1 MDHSGHDV
9 DLSDEYDSAF
19 CRTCDVWL
27 SPKCSDPN
35 GCPYCEAR
43 PDKPSELEAKDGSS
57 GVDCA
62 DRVVG

>member
-1 MDHSGHDV
+1 MAHEDHDIDFSEAHD
-9 DLSDEYDSAF
+9 AGF

-27 SPKCSDPN
+27 SSKCGDPN